1 MKTRKQIFDGLVQG
15 ILPEKTLFRPILMHF
30 AARFAGTSYAKFASD
45 YKTLVDCNIRA
56 MEYFDADMVGLISDP
71 YRETSAF
78 GAKITFPDEE
88 VPRRENIIVQ
98 SIEDVERLR
107 IPDVYKA
114 ERTLDRIKGAELFQ
128 KELKGSVP
136 VIGWIE
142 GPLAEACDLAGVSE
156 MLIRLMMDPDFCNFL
171 MDKCMVTAK
180 EFALAQI
187 RAGCDII
194 GMGDAICSQIDADTY
209 DTFVRD
215 RHIEIINFIHENG
228 GRVKLHICGDI
239 THLLPSV
246 AQLKTDIL
254 DLDHM
259 VDMHHARQIV
269 GPEPVLCGNINPVMV
284 QDLTADEVGLRVS
297 DMIRSMTG
305 QRYILSAGCEIT
317 VNTPPENLLAMSRAA
332 KAY

>member
-284 QDLTADEVGLRVS
+284 QDLTADEVELRVS